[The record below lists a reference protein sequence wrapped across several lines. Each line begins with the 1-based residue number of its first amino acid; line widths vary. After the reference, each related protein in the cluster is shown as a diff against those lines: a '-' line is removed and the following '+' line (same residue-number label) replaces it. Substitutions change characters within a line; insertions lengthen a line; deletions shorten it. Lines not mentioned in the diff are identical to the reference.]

1 MPSYNLTKKNILL
14 TIIRQN
20 SQQTR
25 NVSVTLKLYKRYHF
39 TLHFGLIH
47 NVKH

>member
-25 NVSVTLKLYKRYHF
+25 NVVERLILNVNNRTLQKR
-39 TLHFGLIH
+39 LKNI
-47 NVKH
+47 KI